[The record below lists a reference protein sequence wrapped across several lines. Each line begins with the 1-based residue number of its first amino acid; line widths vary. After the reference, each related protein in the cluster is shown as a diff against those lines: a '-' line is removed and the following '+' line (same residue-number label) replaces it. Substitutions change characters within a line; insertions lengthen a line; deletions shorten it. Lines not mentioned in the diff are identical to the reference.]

1 MIDCKI
7 RKKIDGEELVKEYIL
22 TGNQKVK
29 EQAIQAYMALV
40 KHIVGRIN
48 IPENG
53 LLKREDCYQYGIVGL
68 LSALEKFDPEFGVS
82 FKTFA
87 YKRIY
92 GEVIDA
98 IRNAG
103 VLNRRQVKDINR
115 ILTVSGELQSVL
127 GRGPTPMEVCEEMG
141 ISEDEYYRIQQSAN
155 LNFTLSLYDKV
166 YDDGENSLTREDTIA
181 DESQTPPDVM
191 LEKQGIK
198 EILKGLIKGL
208 PERQRL
214 ILALYYYEELTL
226 FDIGQVLGISE
237 SRVSQILNQVLVD
250 LRGKMRY

>member
-1 MIDCKI
+1 
-7 RKKIDGEELVKEYIL
+7 
-22 TGNQKVK
+22 
-29 EQAIQAYMALV
+29 
-40 KHIVGRIN
+40 
-48 IPENG
+48 
-53 LLKREDCYQYGIVGL
+53 
-68 LSALEKFDPEFGVS
+68 
-82 FKTFA
+82 
-87 YKRIY
+87 
-92 GEVIDA
+92 
-98 IRNAG
+98 
-103 VLNRRQVKDINR
+103 
-115 ILTVSGELQSVL
+115 
-127 GRGPTPMEVCEEMG
+127 MEVCEEMG

-198 EILKGLIKGL
+198 DILKGLIKEL